1 VARVTG
7 IGGFFFRA
15 RDPEALN
22 RWYAEHVGV
31 VLPTGSYDDP
41 GWFPERGETVF
52 TASSADSDAF
62 GAPDKTWKIN
72 FRVSD
77 LDGMIKQL
85 RVAGI
90 DVQPHDREYPNGRF
104 AELEDPEANRIQ
116 LWEPNAASLARDQ
129 GRTEP

>member
-1 VARVTG
+1 MTG

-22 RWYAEHVGV
+22 RWYAEHLGV
-31 VLPTGSYDDP
+31 VLPTGSYTTRA
-41 GWFPERGETVF
+41 GSRSGGETVF

-85 RVAGI
+85 GAVGI
-90 DVQPHDREYPNGRF
+90 DVQPHDREYPNGTIV
-104 AELEDPEANRIQ
+104 L
-116 LWEPNAASLARDQ
+116 
-129 GRTEP
+129 